1 MNVQSFLEHH
11 GLTAHPFDAE
21 EARLDPIFDRLINA
35 RITHPAFGK
44 ILGRIDQPATAIV
57 FGEKGSGKTAIRLM
71 MGAAIARHNDQHPDR
86 RVLPIA
92 YDDLNPLLDA
102 LLRHQKQDTEAV
114 LENFRLEDHQDG
126 ILALGVTRLIDA
138 ALYPDAQEQKTDPI
152 RLPEPIDKTLRKL
165 PRQKKRDL
173 AVLAALYDQP
183 RTGSSVERFGRLRS
197 KLRLRRRL
205 PAAWFRY
212 LATLLTILAVAAG
225 VGKWIVAAEKEPLWL
240 VPLIAVLIASAVL
253 SWGWWAWLG
262 GSLWARC
269 RRTTRAMPGI
279 ARTVSE
285 LRHMLAQISP
295 GELSRQPLP
304 QPDES
309 PQAVR
314 DARYQLTRRFIDV
327 LGELGYAGMIVLVDR
342 VDEPTAISGEAER
355 MKAVVWPMLDN
366 KFLKQDRI
374 GLKLLLPI
382 ELRHLLARE
391 SPQFFQEARL
401 DKQNLIDRLQWSGT
415 TLYDLCNRRI
425 EACRA
430 TATVRPNAGET
441 AGGDSSMGETSGGET
456 SGAGFETSGAGFE
469 TSGGV
474 ETSGGGGGTSGGGTS
489 GGGGETSGGGGMLL
503 ELFEPAVTRDLLVD
517 ALDQM
522 HQPRD
527 AFKFLYQV
535 IQEHCQITGDD
546 QDSYRIARLTLESV
560 RRSQSQRVQ
569 DLHRGLSP
577 S

>member
-11 GLTAHPFDAE
+11 GLTTHPFDAE

-44 ILGRIDQPATAIV
+44 ILGRIDQPATSIV

-71 MGAAIARHNDQHPDR
+71 MGTAIARHNQDHPES
-86 RVLPIA
+86 RVLTVA

-102 LLRHQKQDTEAV
+102 LLRHQKQDTDAV
-114 LENFRLEDHQDG
+114 LDNFRLEDHQDG
-126 ILALGVTRLIDA
+126 ILALGVTRLLDA
-138 ALYPDAQEQKTDPI
+138 VLVPDAQEHKADPV
-152 RLPEPIDKTLRKL
+152 RLPEPIEKTLRKL
-165 PRQKKRDL
+165 PKQKKRDL

-183 RTGSSVERFGRLRS
+183 RTGSAVERFSKLRS

-212 LATLLTILAVAAG
+212 LATLLTVGAAAG
-225 VGKWIVAAEKEPLWL
+225 GLGKWIVAADKEPLWL
-240 VPLIAVLIASAVL
+240 VPLIAVLIAGAVL
-253 SWGWWAWLG
+253 SWGWWAWLCW
-262 GSLWARC
+262 SLWVRC

-285 LRHMLAQISP
+285 LRATLGQIDP
-295 GELSRQPLP
+295 GELTRQPLP

-309 PQAVR
+309 KQAVR
-314 DARYQLTRRFIDV
+314 DARYQLTRRFVDV
-327 LGELGYAGMIVLVDR
+327 LAELGYAGMIVLIDR
-342 VDEPTAISGEAER
+342 IDEPTAISGDAQR
-355 MKAVVWPMLDN
+355 MRAVVWPMLDN

-382 ELRHLLARE
+382 ELRHLLSRE
-391 SPQFFQEARL
+391 SPQFYQEARL
-401 DKQNLIDRLQWSGT
+401 DKQNLIDRLEWSGT

-430 TATVRPNAGET
+430 TAGEGSDK
-441 AGGDSSMGETSGGET
+441 AET
-456 SGAGFETSGAGFE
+456 
-469 TSGGV
+469 
-474 ETSGGGGGTSGGGTS
+474 
-489 GGGGETSGGGGMLL
+489 LL
-503 ELFEPAVTRDLLVD
+503 DLFEPAVTRDLLVD

-546 QDSYRIARLTLESV
+546 QQGYRIARLTLESV

-569 DLHRGLSP
+569 DLHRGLGP
-577 S
+577 A